1 MVDLLIE
8 GSTQPTPGV
17 SHLAKVGP
25 SWAREIGTDSV
36 SLFLPG
42 SWCLGLNLLIGVAP
56 LPFQLGPLTSAF
68 HRRIRLSCE
77 MSTIESSPMHGEL
90 QESDSVTQGVDVEA

>member
-56 LPFQLGPLTSAF
+56 LPFQLGPVDE
-68 HRRIRLSCE
+68 RL
-77 MSTIESSPMHGEL
+77 PPANQAL
-90 QESDSVTQGVDVEA
+90 VRDVDDRVLPDAR